1 MSLFA
6 ISLRRFSILF
16 YLGLALAGLA
26 ALLAIGLFFI
36 AIREL
41 PQVPEPL
48 GRIIETPPT
57 EIFAATGERLMV
69 IGGREVVPLNRISPA
84 FIKAVIATEDHRFWE
99 HHGLDKLRTLKALWV
114 TIFEPGRIQGASTI
128 TQQLAKNL
136 FFSYRRTYMRK
147 FRELLVAL
155 QIETQY
161 SKREILEAYLNQI
174 PFGVGAYGIE
184 QAARSF
190 FGKPALKLNLAES
203 ALLAG
208 LPKSPT
214 RYNPYR
220 HFKRAKNRQRLV
232 LERMKAV
239 GYTTAEEAEAAFR
252 TDLQLTPHFA
262 GKPEGSYFLDLVLN
276 DLEERYGP
284 EVVYHGGLKVS
295 TTLDPQQQAW
305 AVEAMQNGLVKLDQL
320 LGVAEGVDS
329 ENAGPLTHPQGAL
342 AAIECNSGAVKA
354 MVGGRDYSETEFNR
368 AVESNRLPGSGFK
381 PFLYYAAFEKVG
393 LTPASVFVDKA
404 VTIPVKGAKDWRPKN
419 FGREFEG
426 AMILKQALMKSV
438 NAVAAQLV
446 ERVGP
451 DAVIDVARRSGIKSD
466 LSPVYSLAL
475 GTSGVSP
482 LEMASAFGTFA
493 TGGVRHEPFW
503 IRRVEDPLGRVL
515 EEHIVRGQRTLDAGI
530 VFQLVDMMRG
540 VLTSG
545 TGRIVRRMGFDLPAA
560 GKTGTTDDFRDA
572 WFTGFTPTLSVSVW
586 VGYDR
591 GISMRDVNG
600 VGITG
605 GRGAAPIW
613 ADFMIKATS
622 GEPPR
627 EFTVPP
633 DIHFETVDPVGGEIA
648 GQWTRRPLKVALR
661 SSQATAAGPDGAAAS
676 KAGKPAIE
684 AADRTVIQTPDK
696 SGTEASSTPNFE
708 KADQPGAT
716 KAGKPI
722 TINSGQPVIEV
733 EDESAIKEEDLPPE

>member
-1 MSLFA
+1 MSLFT

-16 YLGLALAGLA
+16 YLAMTLAGLG
-26 ALLAIGLFFI
+26 ALLTIGFFFV
-36 AIREL
+36 AVREL

-57 EIFAATGERLMV
+57 EIFAATGERLMI
-69 IGGREVVPLNRISPA
+69 IGGREVVPLNRISPF

-99 HHGLDKLRTLKALWV
+99 HHGIDKLRTLKALWI
-114 TIFEPGRIQGASTI
+114 TLFEPGRIQGASTI

-136 FFSYRRTYMRK
+136 FFSYQRTYMRK

-190 FGKPALKLNLAES
+190 FGKPALELNLAES

-220 HFKRAKNRQRLV
+220 YFERAKMRQQLV

-239 GYTTAEEAEAAFR
+239 GYATDDEVEAA
-252 TDLQLTPHFA
+252 LQAELKLTPYTA
-262 GKPEGSYFLDLVLN
+262 GTPEGSYFLDLVLN

-305 AVEAMQNGLVKLDQL
+305 AIESLQTGLGKLDQL
-320 LGVAEGVDS
+320 MGISTGGESNG
-329 ENAGPLTHPQGAL
+329 NGPLTHPQGAL
-342 AAIECNSGAVKA
+342 VAIECNSGAVKA
-354 MVGGRDYSETEFNR
+354 LVGGRDYSETEFNR
-368 AVESNRLPGSGFK
+368 AVENNRLPGSGFK
-381 PFLYYAAFEKVG
+381 PFLYYAAFEKLG
-393 LTPASVFVDKA
+393 LNPANVFVDKPI
-404 VTIPVKGAKDWRPKN
+404 TIPVKGASDWTPKN
-419 FGREFEG
+419 YEG
-426 AMILKQALMKSV
+426 EYEGPMILKEALMKSV
-438 NAVAAQLV
+438 NVIAAQLV

-451 DAVIDVARRSGIKSD
+451 DALIDAARRCGINSP

-482 LEMASAFGTFA
+482 LEMASAFSTFA
-493 TGGVRHEPFW
+493 TGGVRHEPYW
-503 IRRVEDPLGRVL
+503 ISRVEDPLGRVL
-515 EEHIVRGQRTLDAGI
+515 EEQIVRGQRTLDAGI
-530 VFQLVDMMRG
+530 NYQVVDMMRD
-540 VLTSG
+540 VLTAG
-545 TGRIVRRMGFDLPAA
+545 TGRVIRRMGFDLPAA
-560 GKTGTTDDFRDA
+560 GKTGTSDDFRDA

-591 GISMRDVNG
+591 NVSMRDVNG
-600 VGITG
+600 IGITG

-633 DIHFETVDPVGGEIA
+633 EIRFEAVDPVSGAVA
-648 GQWTRRPLKVALR
+648 GQWTRSPIQVALR
-661 SSQATAAGPDGAAAS
+661 SGQIAGAAPQW
-676 KAGKPAIE
+676 PA
-684 AADRTVIQTPDK
+684 K
-696 SGTEASSTPNFE
+696 TEAERPAVQTASPAVTFKPGPSVFE
-708 KADQPGAT
+708 KASPSET
-716 KAGKPI
+716 EKA
-722 TINSGQPVIEV
+722 E
-733 EDESAIKEEDLPPE
+733 ESAIKVEELPPE

>member
-6 ISLRRFSILF
+6 VSLRRFRIFF
-16 YLGLALAGLA
+16 YLGITLA
-26 ALLAIGLFFI
+26 ALGALLMTGLFFI

-41 PQVPEPL
+41 PQVPKPL

-69 IGGREVVPLNRISPA
+69 IGGREVVPLNRISPF

-114 TIFEPGRIQGASTI
+114 TLFEHGRIQGASTI

-136 FFSYRRTYMRK
+136 FFSYRQTYMRK

-174 PFGVGAYGIE
+174 PFGVDAYGIE

-190 FGKPALKLNLAES
+190 FGKPALELNLAES

-220 HFKRAKNRQRLV
+220 YFERAKKRQRLV

-239 GYTTAEEAEAAFR
+239 GYTTAEEAESAFQAV
-252 TDLQLTPHFA
+252 LQLKPHSDGA
-262 GKPEGSYFLDLVLN
+262 PKGSYFLDLVLN

-295 TTLDPQQQAW
+295 TTLDLQQQAW
-305 AVEAMQNGLVKLDQL
+305 GIESLQNGLGKLDEL
-320 LGVAEGVDS
+320 MGIAESPATDS
-329 ENAGPLTHPQGAL
+329 AGALTHPQGAL
-342 AAIECNSGAVKA
+342 VAIECNSGAVKA
-354 MVGGRDYSETEFNR
+354 LVGGRDYSETEFNR

-381 PFLYYAAFEKVG
+381 PFLYYAAFEKLG
-393 LTPASVFVDKA
+393 LTPADVFVDRA
-404 VTIPVKGAKDWRPKN
+404 ITIPVAGARDWTPKN
-419 FGREFEG
+419 FENEYEG
-426 AMILKQALMKSV
+426 PMILKQALMKSV

-451 DAVIDVARRSGIKSD
+451 DAVIDVARRAGIKSA
-466 LSPVYSLAL
+466 LTPVYSLAL

-482 LEMASAFGTFA
+482 LEMASAFATFA

-515 EEHIVRGQRTLDAGI
+515 EEQIVRGQRTLDADI
-530 VFQLVDMMRG
+530 DFQMIDMMRG
-540 VLTSG
+540 VLSAG
-545 TGRIVRRMGFDLPAA
+545 TGQIIRRMGFDLPAA
-560 GKTGTTDDFRDA
+560 GKTGTSDDFRDA

-591 GISMRDVNG
+591 GVSMRDVNG

-605 GRGAAPIW
+605 GRAAAPIW
-613 ADFMIKATS
+613 ADFMIRATS
-622 GEPPR
+622 GEPAR
-627 EFTVPP
+627 EFTVPS
-633 DIHFETVDPVGGEIA
+633 DIHFEMVDPVSGEIA
-648 GQWTRRPLKVALR
+648 GQWTQNPVKVALR
-661 SSQATAAGPDGAAAS
+661 S
-676 KAGKPAIE
+676 GKIE
-684 AADRTVIQTPDK
+684 AAVPQRAEKKGADGTALMKVDTSGSVRTNEAATP
-696 SGTEASSTPNFE
+696 E
-708 KADQPGAT
+708 
-716 KAGKPI
+716 AGKSSPMKR
-722 TINSGQPVIEV
+722 
-733 EDESAIKEEDLPPE
+733 DESNIIEEDLPPE

>member
-1 MSLFA
+1 MSLF
-6 ISLRRFSILF
+6 SMSFRRFSIFF
-16 YLGLALAGLA
+16 YLGMTLAGLG
-26 ALLAIGLFFI
+26 ALLMTGLFFI

-69 IGGREVVPLNRISPA
+69 IGGREVVPLNRISPF

-114 TIFEPGRIQGASTI
+114 TLFERGRIQGASTI

-136 FFSYRRTYMRK
+136 FFSYRQTYMRK

-174 PFGVGAYGIE
+174 PFGVGAYGVE

-190 FGKPALKLNLAES
+190 FAKPALELNLAES

-220 HFKRAKNRQRLV
+220 YFDRAKKRQRLV

-239 GYTTAEEAEAAFR
+239 GYITAEEAEAAFQAV
-252 TDLQLTPHFA
+252 LQLKPHSDGA
-262 GKPEGSYFLDLVLN
+262 PKGSYFLDLVLN

-305 AVEAMQNGLVKLDQL
+305 AIESLQNGLGKLDQL
-320 LGVAEGVDS
+320 MGIAGGADTDS
-329 ENAGPLTHPQGAL
+329 ADPLTHPQGAL
-342 AAIECNSGAVKA
+342 VAIECNSGAVKA
-354 MVGGRDYSETEFNR
+354 LVGGRDYSETEFNR

-381 PFLYYAAFEKVG
+381 PFLYYAAFEKLG
-393 LTPASVFVDKA
+393 LTPADVFVDKPI
-404 VTIPVKGAKDWRPKN
+404 TIPVAGARDWAPRN
-419 FGREFEG
+419 FEREYEG
-426 AMILKQALMKSV
+426 PMILKQALMKSV
-438 NAVAAQLV
+438 NAIAAQLV

-451 DAVIDVARRSGIKSD
+451 DAVIDVARRSGIKSA

-482 LEMASAFGTFA
+482 LEMASAFATFA
-493 TGGVRHEPFW
+493 SGGVQHEPFW

-515 EEHIVRGQRTLDAGI
+515 EEQIVRSQRTLDADI
-530 VFQLVDMMRG
+530 DFQMIDMMRG
-540 VLTSG
+540 VLSTG
-545 TGRIVRRMGFDLPAA
+545 TGRIIRRMGFDLPAA
-560 GKTGTTDDFRDA
+560 GKTGTSDDFRDA

-600 VGITG
+600 IGITG
-605 GRGAAPIW
+605 GRAAAPIW
-613 ADFMIKATS
+613 ADFMIRATS
-622 GEPPR
+622 GEPAR
-627 EFTVPP
+627 EFTVPS
-633 DIHFETVDPVGGEIA
+633 DIHFEMVDPLSGEIA
-648 GQWTRRPLKVALR
+648 DQWTQNPVKVALR
-661 SSQATAAGPDGAAAS
+661 SGQVVAAVTQR
-676 KAGKPAIE
+676 AGTNR
-684 AADRTVIQTPDK
+684 ADRNALIKVDK
-696 SGTEASSTPNFE
+696 SGTIR
-708 KADQPGAT
+708 ADERAPLKTGESAT
-716 KAGKPI
+716 IKR
-722 TINSGQPVIEV
+722 
-733 EDESAIKEEDLPPE
+733 DESTIIEEDLPPE

>member
-1 MSLFA
+1 MSMFA
-6 ISLRRFSILF
+6 VWMRRFSTF
-16 YLGLALAGLA
+16 CYLALALAGLGA
-26 ALLAIGLFFI
+26 FVSAGFFFI
-36 AIREL
+36 ALRDL
-41 PQVPEPL
+41 PRVPDPL

-57 EIFAATGERLMV
+57 EIFASSGERLMI
-69 IGGREVVPLNRISPA
+69 IGGREVVPLNRISPE
-84 FIKAVIATEDHRFWE
+84 FIQAVIATEDHRFWE

-114 TIFEPGRIQGASTI
+114 TLFEPGKIQGASTI

-147 FRELLVAL
+147 FRELMVAL
-155 QIETQY
+155 QIEARY

-190 FGKPALKLNLAES
+190 FDKPALELNLAEAS
-203 ALLAG
+203 LLAG

-220 HFKRAKNRQRLV
+220 HFGRAQKRQQLV
-232 LERMKAV
+232 LARMVAV
-239 GYTTAEEAEAAFR
+239 GYITTEKAEAAAQ
-252 TDLQLTPHFA
+252 TKLQLAPLAAGTPR
-262 GKPEGSYFLDLVLN
+262 GSYFLDLVLN

-305 AVEAMQNGLVKLDQL
+305 AIESLKSGLAKLDQL
-320 LGVAEGVDS
+320 LGITAADD
-329 ENAGPLTHPQGAL
+329 AGATPSSSHPQGAL
-342 AAIECNSGAVKA
+342 VAVECTSGAVKA

-368 AVESNRLPGSGFK
+368 AVENNRLPGSGFK
-381 PFLYYAAFEKVG
+381 PFLYYAAFEK
-393 LTPASVFVDKA
+393 LKLMPTSVFVDKP
-404 VTIPVKGAKDWRPKN
+404 VTIPVVGAPDWRPRN
-419 FGREFEG
+419 FGREYEG
-426 AMILKQALMKSV
+426 PMILKQALMKSV

-451 DAVIDVARRSGIKSD
+451 EAVIDVARRCGITSP
-466 LSPVYSLAL
+466 LSPVFSIAL

-482 LEMASAFGTFA
+482 LEMAAAFATFA
-493 TGGVRHEPFW
+493 TGGVQHKPFW

-515 EEHIVRGQRTLDAGI
+515 EEHIVRGRRLLDASI
-530 VFQLVDMMRG
+530 VYQVVDMMRG
-540 VLTSG
+540 VLASG
-545 TGRIVRRMGFDLPAA
+545 TGRVIQRLGFDLPAA
-560 GKTGTTDDFRDA
+560 GKTGTTDDYRDA

-613 ADFMIKATS
+613 ADFMIRATS
-622 GEPPR
+622 GEPAR
-627 EFTVPP
+627 EFVVPS
-633 DIHFETVDPVGGEIA
+633 DIHFATVDPINGAIA
-648 GQWTRRPLKVALR
+648 GPWVQNKVKVSLR
-661 SSQATAAGPDGAAAS
+661 AGQTVSDVPVQAVETVTGRSATEIMDQTTLQKGDE
-676 KAGKPAIE
+676 PATQ
-684 AADRTVIQTPDK
+684 TVGQPFVESTDK
-696 SGTEASSTPNFE
+696 S
-708 KADQPGAT
+708 
-716 KAGKPI
+716 
-722 TINSGQPVIEV
+722 TIQ
-733 EDESAIKEEDLPPE
+733 EEELPPD

>member
-1 MSLFA
+1 MSTFA
-6 ISLRRFSILF
+6 VWMRRFSTLC
-16 YLGLALAGLA
+16 YLALALAGLG
-26 ALLAIGLFFI
+26 AIVSAGLFFI
-36 AIREL
+36 ALRDL
-41 PQVPEPL
+41 PRVPEPL

-57 EIFAATGERLMV
+57 EIFASTGERLMI
-69 IGGREVVPLNRISPA
+69 IGGREVVPLNRVSSE
-84 FIKAVIATEDHRFWE
+84 FIHAVIATEDHRFWD
-99 HHGLDKLRTLKALWV
+99 HHGLNKLRTLKALWV
-114 TIFEPGRIQGASTI
+114 TLFEPGKIQGASTI

-147 FRELLVAL
+147 FRELMVAL

-190 FGKPALKLNLAES
+190 FGKPALELNLAEA

-220 HFKRAKNRQRLV
+220 HFERAQKRQQLV
-232 LERMKAV
+232 LARMVAV
-239 GYTTAEEAEAAFR
+239 GYITAEEAEAAAQ
-252 TDLQLTPHFA
+252 TKLQLAPLAGGTPR
-262 GKPEGSYFLDLVLN
+262 GSYFLDLVLN

-295 TTLDPQQQAW
+295 TTLDPQQQNW
-305 AVEAMQNGLVKLDQL
+305 AIESLQGGLSKLDQL
-320 LGVAEGVDS
+320 LGITAADD
-329 ENAGPLTHPQGAL
+329 AGATHSSSHPQGAL
-342 AAIECNSGAVKA
+342 VAVECTSGAVKA

-368 AVESNRLPGSGFK
+368 AVENNRLPGSGFK
-381 PFLYYAAFEKVG
+381 PFLYYAALEK
-393 LTPASVFVDKA
+393 LKLMPNSVFVDKPIT
-404 VTIPVKGAKDWRPKN
+404 VPVAGAPDWRPRN
-419 FGREFEG
+419 FRREYEG
-426 AMILKQALMKSV
+426 PMILKQALTKSV

-451 DAVIDVARRSGIKSD
+451 EAVIDVARRCGITSQ

-482 LEMASAFGTFA
+482 LEMAAAFSTFA
-493 TGGVRHEPFW
+493 TGGVQHKPFW

-515 EEHIVRGQRTLDAGI
+515 EEHIVRGQRSLDASI
-530 VFQLVDMMRG
+530 VYQMVDMMRG

-545 TGRIVRRMGFDLPAA
+545 TGRVIRRLGFDLPAA
-560 GKTGTTDDFRDA
+560 GKTGTTDDYRDA
-572 WFTGFTPTLSVSVW
+572 WFTGFTPTLCVSVW
-586 VGYDR
+586 AGYDR

-622 GEPPR
+622 GEPAR
-627 EFTVPP
+627 EFIVPS
-633 DIHFETVDPVGGEIA
+633 DIHFATVNPINGAIA
-648 GQWTRRPLKVALR
+648 GAWVQHKVKVALR
-661 SSQATAAGPDGAAAS
+661 AGQTASNAPVQPTETVTGRSATEITD
-676 KAGKPAIE
+676 E
-684 AADRTVIQTPDK
+684 AALQKGDEPATQTV
-696 SGTEASSTPNFE
+696 
-708 KADQPGAT
+708 
-716 KAGKPI
+716 
-722 TINSGQPVIEV
+722 GQPFV
-733 EDESAIKEEDLPPE
+733 DTADKSAIKEEELPPDKP

>member
-6 ISLRRFSILF
+6 VSLRRFSILLF
-16 YLGLALAGLA
+16 LGLTLAGLG
-26 ALLAIGLFFI
+26 ALLTTGLFFI

-41 PQVPEPL
+41 PQVPQPL

-69 IGGREVVPLNRISPA
+69 IGGREVVPLNRISPF
-84 FIKAVIATEDHRFWE
+84 FIEAVIATEDHRFWE
-99 HHGLDKLRTLKALWV
+99 HHGLDKLRTLKALWITV
-114 TIFEPGRIQGASTI
+114 FERGRIQGASTI

-190 FGKPALKLNLAES
+190 FGKPSLELNLAES

-214 RYNPYR
+214 RYNPFRY
-220 HFKRAKNRQRLV
+220 FERAKKRQRLV

-239 GYTTAEEAEAAFR
+239 GYTTHEEAGAAFQAE
-252 TDLQLTPHFA
+252 LQLTPHSA
-262 GKPEGSYFLDLVLN
+262 GTPKGSYFLDLVLN

-284 EVVYHGGLKVS
+284 EVLYHGGLKVS

-305 AVEAMQNGLVKLDQL
+305 AIESLQNGLIKLDQL
-320 LGVAEGVDS
+320 MGIRGGDDTGS
-329 ENAGPLTHPQGAL
+329 DRTLTHPQGAL
-342 AAIECNSGAVKA
+342 VAVECNSGAVKA
-354 MVGGRDYSETEFNR
+354 LVGGRDYSETEFNR

-381 PFLYYAAFEKVG
+381 PFLYYAAFEKLN
-393 LTPASVFVDKA
+393 LTPANVFVDKA
-404 VTIPVKGAKDWRPKN
+404 ITIPVTGASDWRPQN
-419 FGREFEG
+419 FGREYEG
-426 AMILKQALMKSV
+426 PMILKQALMKSV
-438 NAVAAQLV
+438 NAIAAQLV
-446 ERVGP
+446 VRVGP
-451 DAVIDVARRSGIKSD
+451 DALIDVARRSGINSA
-466 LSPVYSLAL
+466 LTPVYSLAL

-482 LEMASAFGTFA
+482 LEMASAFTTFA

-515 EEHIVRGQRTLDAGI
+515 EEQIVRGQRTLDAGI
-530 VFQLVDMMRG
+530 GFQLVDMMRG
-540 VLTSG
+540 VLTAG

-560 GKTGTTDDFRDA
+560 GKTGTTDDYRDA

-613 ADFMIKATS
+613 ADFMINATS
-622 GEPPR
+622 GEPAR

-633 DIHFETVDPVGGEIA
+633 DIHFETVDPVSGEIA
-648 GQWTRRPLKVALR
+648 SQWTQSPVKVALR
-661 SSQATAAGPDGAAAS
+661 SGQIADGVPQRSETNEAGR
-676 KAGKPAIE
+676 PAIQ
-684 AADRTVIQTPDK
+684 AADEP
-696 SGTEASSTPNFE
+696 STT
-708 KADQPGAT
+708 KADQPTADE
-716 KAGKPI
+716 AGR
-722 TINSGQPVIEV
+722 PVMEA
-733 EDESAIKEEDLPPE
+733 EDNSAIKEEDLPPE

>member
-1 MSLFA
+1 MSSFSV
-6 ISLRRFSILF
+6 SLRRLSIIF
-16 YLGLALAGLA
+16 YLGLTLAGLG
-26 ALLAIGLFFI
+26 ALLTTGLFFI

-41 PQVPEPL
+41 PQVPYPL

-69 IGGREVVPLNRISPA
+69 IGGREVVPLNRISPF

-114 TIFEPGRIQGASTI
+114 TLFERGRIQGASTI

-190 FGKPALKLNLAES
+190 FGKPAVELNLAES

-220 HFKRAKNRQRLV
+220 YFERAKKRQRLV
-232 LERMKAV
+232 LERMNAV
-239 GYTTAEEAEAAFR
+239 GYTTAEEAEAAFQAQ
-252 TDLQLTPHFA
+252 LQLTPHSD
-262 GKPEGSYFLDLVLN
+262 GTPKGSYFLDLVLN
-276 DLEERYGP
+276 DLEQRYGP

-305 AVEAMQNGLVKLDQL
+305 AIESLQNGLVKLDKL
-320 LGVAEGVDS
+320 MGISEGDDTDS
-329 ENAGPLTHPQGAL
+329 AGPLTHPQGAL
-342 AAIECNSGAVKA
+342 VAIECNSGAVKA
-354 MVGGRDYSETEFNR
+354 LVGGRDYSETEFNR

-381 PFLYYAAFEKVG
+381 PFLYYAAFEKLG
-393 LTPASVFVDKA
+393 LTPADVFVDKA
-404 VTIPVKGAKDWRPKN
+404 ITIPVAGARDWRPKN
-419 FGREFEG
+419 FEREYEG
-426 AMILKQALMKSV
+426 PMILKQALMKSV
-438 NAVAAQLV
+438 NAIAAQLV

-451 DAVIDVARRSGIKSD
+451 DAVIDVARRSGIKSA
-466 LSPVYSLAL
+466 LTPVYSLAL

-482 LEMASAFGTFA
+482 LEMASAFATFA

-515 EEHIVRGQRTLDAGI
+515 EEQIVRGQRTLDADI
-530 VFQLVDMMRG
+530 NFQMVDMMRG
-540 VLTSG
+540 VLSAG
-545 TGRIVRRMGFDLPAA
+545 TGRIIRRMGFDLPAA

-613 ADFMIKATS
+613 ADFMIRATS
-622 GEPPR
+622 GEPAR
-627 EFTVPP
+627 EFTVPS
-633 DIHFETVDPVGGEIA
+633 DIHFETVDAVSGEIA
-648 GQWTRRPLKVALR
+648 SQWTQHPLKVALR
-661 SSQATAAGPDGAAAS
+661 SGQIATAAISDQHAINQADRTANQAADKSATLEGG
-676 KAGKPAIE
+676 KTAVEEAGESAIE
-684 AADRTVIQTPDK
+684 A
-696 SGTEASSTPNFE
+696 
-708 KADQPGAT
+708 
-716 KAGKPI
+716 
-722 TINSGQPVIEV
+722 
-733 EDESAIKEEDLPPE
+733 EDNSAIKEEDLPPE

>member
-6 ISLRRFSILF
+6 VSLRRFSIIF
-16 YLGLALAGLA
+16 YLGMTLAGLGVLLTA
-26 ALLAIGLFFI
+26 ALFFM
-36 AIREL
+36 AVREL

-57 EIFAATGERLMV
+57 EIFAATGERLMI
-69 IGGREVVPLNRISPA
+69 IGGREVVPLNRISPF
-84 FIKAVIATEDHRFWE
+84 FIKAMIATEDHRFWE
-99 HHGLDKLRTLKALWV
+99 HHGLDKLRTLKALWI
-114 TIFEPGRIQGASTI
+114 TLFERGRIQGASTI

-147 FRELLVAL
+147 FRELLIAL

-190 FGKPALKLNLAES
+190 FGKPALELNLAES

-220 HFKRAKNRQRLV
+220 YFARAKKRQQLV
-232 LERMKAV
+232 LARMKAV
-239 GYTTAEEAEAAFR
+239 GYSTVVEAEAAFQAE
-252 TDLQLTPHFA
+252 LQLTPHSA
-262 GKPEGSYFLDLVLN
+262 GTPKGSYFLDLVLN

-305 AVEAMQNGLVKLDQL
+305 AIESLQNGLKKLDQL
-320 LGVAEGVDS
+320 MGIADGDETGG
-329 ENAGPLTHPQGAL
+329 AGPLTHPQGAL
-342 AAIECNSGAVKA
+342 VAVECNSGAVKA
-354 MVGGRDYSETEFNR
+354 LVGGRDYSETEFNR

-381 PFLYYAAFEKVG
+381 PFLYYAAFEKLG
-393 LTPASVFVDKA
+393 LTPANVFVDKPI
-404 VTIPVKGAKDWRPKN
+404 TIPVAGASDWTPQN
-419 FGREFEG
+419 FGREYEG
-426 AMILKQALMKSV
+426 PMILKQALMKSV
-438 NAVAAQLV
+438 NAIAAQLV

-451 DAVIDVARRSGIKSD
+451 DAVIDVARRSGINSSLKS
-466 LSPVYSLAL
+466 VYSLAL

-482 LEMASAFGTFA
+482 LEMASAFATYA

-503 IRRVEDPLGRVL
+503 ILRVEDPLGRVL
-515 EEHIVRGQRTLDAGI
+515 EEQIVRGQRSLDAGI
-530 VFQLVDMMRG
+530 GYQVVDMMRG
-540 VLTSG
+540 VLTTG
-545 TGRIVRRMGFDLPAA
+545 TGRIIRRTGFDLPAA
-560 GKTGTTDDFRDA
+560 GKTGTSDDFRDA

-591 GISMRDVNG
+591 GLRMRDANG

-613 ADFMIKATS
+613 ADFMIKATD
-622 GEPPR
+622 GEPHR
-627 EFTVPP
+627 EFSVPS
-633 DIHFETVDPVGGEIA
+633 DIHFETVDPVSGEIA
-648 GQWTRRPLKVALR
+648 GKWTQNPVQVALR
-661 SSQATAAGPDGAAAS
+661 SGETAAA
-676 KAGKPAIE
+676 
-684 AADRTVIQTPDK
+684 PDK
-696 SGTEASSTPNFE
+696 SSTM
-708 KADQPGAT
+708 KADKPSLEETNRPAVEEGQKST
-716 KAGKPI
+716 IIKA
-722 TINSGQPVIEV
+722 
-733 EDESAIKEEDLPPE
+733 DESAIKEEDLPPE